1 MYPDFVSIDNRL
13 LSSALV
19 DDRVHRGMMAL
30 SLRKPMFLRNYWY
43 AIAWD
48 HEIKRSP
55 FGRTVCGES
64 IVLYRQ
70 TSGAVLAF
78 EDCCPHRLLPL
89 SKGFLQGD
97 ELVCKYHGLRFDN
110 RGQCVWMP
118 GQDGVRQE
126 VSVRA
131 YPTAEKHRFVW
142 VWIADAKLADEKK
155 IPDLPWCSDPAWV
168 FEGSTYH
175 VKCNYQLLV
184 DNLMD
189 LSHETYVHP
198 SSIGQHE
205 ILGAPIKVTADDE
218 SVRVTRWMH
227 NIDPPPFWA
236 ANLRSSEKC
245 DRWQICNFTLPSNV
259 MIDVGVARAGTGA
272 PEGDRSQGVTGI
284 VVNLMTPETETS
296 TWYHWG
302 MARNFQTEDRGLTF
316 RIRDGQAA
324 VFAEDTE
331 ILESQQEN
339 ILCFPDRELL
349 NFKIDAGGVYA
360 RRLAERALRQR
371 SAG

>member
-1 MYPDFVSIDNRL
+1 
-13 LSSALV
+13 
-19 DDRVHRGMMAL
+19 
-30 SLRKPMFLRNYWY
+30 MFLRNHWY
-43 AIAWD
+43 AVAWD

-55 FGRTVCGES
+55 LGRTVCGEP

-70 TSGAVLAF
+70 TSGALSAF

-89 SKGFLQGD
+89 SKGFLNDDG
-97 ELVCKYHGLRFDN
+97 LVCKYHGLRFDA
-110 RGQCVWMP
+110 RGQCIWMP
-118 GQDGVRQE
+118 GQEGIHKDAKIRTY
-126 VSVRA
+126 SVV
-131 YPTAEKHRFVW
+131 EKHRFVW
-142 VWIADAKLADEKK
+142 VWIGDSELDDEQR
-155 IPDLPWCSDPAWV
+155 IPDLSWCSDPAWV
-168 FEGSTYH
+168 FEGSTYY

-189 LSHETYVHP
+189 LSHETFVHP

-205 ILGAPIKVTADDE
+205 ILEAPIKVTPGDK
-218 SVRVTRWMH
+218 SVQVTRWMY

-236 ANLRSSEKC
+236 ANLKSFEKC
-245 DRWQICNFTLPSNV
+245 DRWQICNFTLPANV

-272 PEGDRSQGVTGI
+272 PEGNRSQGVTGI

-302 MARNFQTEDRGLTF
+302 MARNFQTDDRGLTF

-339 ILCFPDRELL
+339 ILRRPERELL
-349 NFKIDAGGVYA
+349 NLKIDAGGVHA
-360 RRLAERALRQR
+360 RRIIERELAR
-371 SAG
+371 ST

>member
-1 MYPDFVSIDNRL
+1 
-13 LSSALV
+13 
-19 DDRVHRGMMAL
+19 
-30 SLRKPMFLRNYWY
+30 MFLRNYWY

-48 HEIKRSP
+48 HEINRSP

-89 SKGFLQGD
+89 SKGLLQGD
-97 ELVCKYHGLRFDN
+97 ELVCKYHGLRFDHQG
-110 RGQCVWMP
+110 RCVWMP
-118 GQDGVRQE
+118 GQDGIRQE
-126 VSVRA
+126 VRVRA
-131 YPTAEKHRFVW
+131 YPTAERHRFVW
-142 VWIADAKLADEKK
+142 VWIGDAELADEKD

-205 ILGAPIKVTADDE
+205 ILGAPIKVAGDEE
-218 SVRVTRWMH
+218 SVQVTRWMH

-236 ANLRSSEKC
+236 ANLRSYEKC
-245 DRWQICNFTLPSNV
+245 DRWQICHFTLPSNV

-272 PEGDRSQGVTGI
+272 PKGDRSQGVTGI

-339 ILCFPDRELL
+339 ILSFPDRELL

-360 RRLAERALRQR
+360 RRLAERALRR
-371 SAG
+371 PSAG